1 MNILNWKHSP
11 RAMKTVYG
19 NLLEIYCKN
28 LLQKLWKLTYGN
40 LLQKLLE
47 TSCHPVL
54 CSKVASLEALFFESY
69 SKAAQAI
76 NNTMNTEAPPCF
88 FGRLE
93 STCKSV
99 GLTFF
104 LLLYNCAPLYIHF
117 YLINFQCSALANRFD
132 FSGDFL
138 KHLPILFT
146 YFSHTPGLWQLFKLR
161 H

>member
-11 RAMKTVYG
+11 RAVK
-19 NLLEIYCKN
+19 
-28 LLQKLWKLTYGN
+28 KLFM
-40 LLQKLLE
+40 QKLLE
-47 TSCHPVL
+47 TSCHPVV

-76 NNTMNTEAPPCF
+76 NTVNTEAPPCF

-104 LLLYNCAPLYIHF
+104 LLLYNCDPLYIHF
-117 YLINFQCSALANRFD
+117 YLINFQCSALANRFA

-138 KHLPILFT
+138 KHLPI
-146 YFSHTPGLWQLFKLR
+146 
-161 H
+161 